1 MSNEEPVAVAD
12 DGQPTGMVASSRW
25 VKWLKRIGALLAAII
40 ITVGVF
46 LLRDLIEPFADYGY
60 PGIFVFS
67 LLGNATVFLPAPGYA
82 IVIAAAVIL
91 NPLGVGIVAGLGAA
105 LGELTGYLA
114 GTTGRASIV
123 NRDAFRRFEPLI
135 QRYDVFAIALLAA
148 IPNPLFDVA
157 GILSGMLRIPAW
169 QFVLAAW
176 VGKSIRFTLLAL
188 LSHGVFSSL
197 PLLENLF

>member
-1 MSNEEPVAVAD
+1 MSSEESVAVAD
-12 DGQPTGMVASSRW
+12 VGQPSGMVASSEW
-25 VKWLKRIGALLAAII
+25 WKWLKRIGALLVAIV
-40 ITVGVF
+40 ITIGVF
-46 LLRDLIEPFADYGY
+46 LLRYLIKPFADYGY
-60 PGIFVFS
+60 PGVFLFS
-67 LLGNATVFLPAPGYA
+67 LLGNATVFIPAPGYA

-91 NPLGVGIVAGLGAA
+91 NPLLVGIVAGLGAA

-114 GTTGRASIV
+114 GTTGRAAVI

-148 IPNPLFDVA
+148 IPNPLFDIA
-157 GILSGMLRIPAW
+157 GVLSGMLRIPAW

-176 VGKSIRFTLLAL
+176 VGKSIRFTLLAY
-188 LSHGVFSSL
+188 GVSSSL